1 MSVLIS
7 SVEDTLRGST
17 FVVTRNGQ
25 QMLIW
30 KSTQV
35 NFMLVLGS
43 PGTLLSDIKR
53 SLMVLADFHDMLE
66 ILIFRA
72 IIVVCHVKAIITVNL
87 KAALRVPPAVT
98 RLTVYRRLHI
108 LAQRNGTSPAPGTNV
123 WQIDLRT

>member
-1 MSVLIS
+1 M
-7 SVEDTLRGST
+7 
-17 FVVTRNGQ
+17 TRNGQ
-25 QMLIW
+25 KLLIM

-35 NFMLVLGS
+35 HSRLVLGS
-43 PGTLLSDIKR
+43 PGTLLSGIRR

-72 IIVVCHVKAIITVNL
+72 IIVVFHTKTIITVGL

-108 LAQRNGTSPAPGTNV
+108 LALV
-123 WQIDLRT
+123 